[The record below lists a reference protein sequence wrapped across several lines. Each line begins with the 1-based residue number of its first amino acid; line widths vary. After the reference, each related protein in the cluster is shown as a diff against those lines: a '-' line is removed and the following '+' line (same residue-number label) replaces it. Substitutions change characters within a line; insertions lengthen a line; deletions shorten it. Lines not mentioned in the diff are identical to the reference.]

1 MACSYQEQAVPSP
14 VSPSGDAA
22 NSMQAEGNSNRCLR
36 QLGEEEEKLQR
47 EKKVDVSEDYTIHN
61 IDNRNLKVVGP
72 AVTLHDSSSLATAAA
87 PLSLDPV
94 TNLKSADT
102 VCGVSGHTAT
112 NAADS
117 DTGSEDS
124 RMNSDREALLDNS
137 CSY

>member
-1 MACSYQEQAVPSP
+1 MACSYREQAVPSP

-22 NSMQAEGNSNRCLR
+22 NSMQAGGNSNSCLR
-36 QLGEEEEKLQR
+36 QLGEEEEKLQQ
-47 EKKVDVSEDYTIHN
+47 EKVDVSEDHN
-61 IDNRNLKVVGP
+61 IDNGNLKIVGP

-87 PLSLDPV
+87 PLSLDRV

-102 VCGVSGHTAT
+102 VYGVSGHTAT